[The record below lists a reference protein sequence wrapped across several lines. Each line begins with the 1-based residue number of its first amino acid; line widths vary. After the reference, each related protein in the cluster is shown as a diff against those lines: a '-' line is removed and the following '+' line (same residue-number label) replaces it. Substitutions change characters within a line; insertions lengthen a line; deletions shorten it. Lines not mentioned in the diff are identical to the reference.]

1 MQKVSFSINGKRYE
15 VELDNDFAIFVM
27 EKLRE
32 SGISSDRDNNV
43 PKLLNVYLQSLKE
56 NFDTQR
62 EIEKLLIKT
71 RI

>member
-15 VELDNDFAIFVM
+15 VELENDFAMFVM

-43 PKLLNVYLQSLKE
+43 PKLLNIYLQSLKE
-56 NFDTQR
+56 NFDTKK
-62 EIEKLLIKT
+62 EIEELLFKI
-71 RI
+71 RL

>member
-15 VELDNDFAIFVM
+15 VELENDFAMFVV

-32 SGISSDRDNNV
+32 SGVSSDRDNNI
-43 PKLLNVYLQSLKE
+43 PKLLNIYLQALKE
-56 NFDTQR
+56 NFDTKR
-62 EIEKLLIKT
+62 EIEELLIKI